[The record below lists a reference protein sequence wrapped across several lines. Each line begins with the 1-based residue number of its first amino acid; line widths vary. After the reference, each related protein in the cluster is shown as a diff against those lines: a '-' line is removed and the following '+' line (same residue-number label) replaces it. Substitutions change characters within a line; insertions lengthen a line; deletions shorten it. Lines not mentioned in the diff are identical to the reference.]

1 MTKLILI
8 RGNDASRKTSLAK
21 RLQAKLNSSALA
33 ISQDLLRREIILL
46 NN

>member
-8 RGNDASRKTSLAK
+8 RGNDASRITSLTK
-21 RLQAKLNSSALA
+21 RLQAKLNSSALV
-33 ISQDLLRREIILL
+33 ISQDLLRREIVLL